1 MHKKDMKQSETP
13 LTHKRCLKLRVISIV
28 FRRHSKCPIGI
39 FSSKIFSYKVYVDKY
54 LYVYSSQ
61 KCKCKKKFL
70 IFRNTNMCDCGLL
83 HKRLWFMPLTTAIP
97 PDCHHRRTHLALIIS
112 IHENMRKKMRQIS
125 KYHLI
130 LSVPVNYI
138 RSTITLFVLT
148 RKENANWYLHDL
160 HESLYWTQKVQLQ

>member
-1 MHKKDMKQSETP
+1 MEQSETP

-39 FSSKIFSYKVYVDKY
+39 FSSKIFSYKVYVDKC

-61 KCKCKKKFL
+61 KCKCKKSFL

-112 IHENMRKKMRQIS
+112 IHEKMRKKMRQIS

-130 LSVPVNYI
+130 SSVPVNYI

-160 HESLYWTQKVQLQ
+160 HETLYSKVQLQ